1 MDKGKSIWTPI
12 HYNSRANNSRN
23 TCNSIDASNIMDN
36 GRTPVTGWTNN
47 KRNRMG
53 PSSSRDNSKTIDA
66 SNSMDISSSCGLPST
81 ARTPATERRP
91 TIEMLKI

>member
-23 TCNSIDASNIMDN
+23 TCNSIDASNIMDKD
-36 GRTPVTGWTNN
+36 RTPVTGWTNN
-47 KRNRMG
+47 KRNRIG

-66 SNSMDISSSCGLPST
+66 SNSMDISSSWV
-81 ARTPATERRP
+81 
-91 TIEMLKI
+91 TINGKDASNRKEANN